1 VMTERRRLWIRRSAL
16 LLALLVVFW
25 LVAVLLLHAGS
36 GTPSFGA
43 ERGSAHSVSGS
54 RPQCTKRHRCTRRQA
69 QRARALLFS
78 GTGRAGFAGASAR
91 STAHAART
99 SEDHTAVKQYHSR
112 CPSETLRYTFS
123 DSLFGRAWDM
133 QVRAFWCWNGRRVSR
148 VSFGSPDGDHFLAGE
163 ILQVS
168 VPRVVA
174 FEHHYILYN
183 GYRSY
188 LYRLRGHIE
197 QCLPILSLIAPACVG
212 MTKNL
217 EIRLYQGGFVRL
229 VGD

>member
-1 VMTERRRLWIRRSAL
+1 
-16 LLALLVVFW
+16 
-25 LVAVLLLHAGS
+25 
-36 GTPSFGA
+36 
-43 ERGSAHSVSGS
+43 
-54 RPQCTKRHRCTRRQA
+54 
-69 QRARALLFS
+69 
-78 GTGRAGFAGASAR
+78 
-91 STAHAART
+91 
-99 SEDHTAVKQYHSR
+99 
-112 CPSETLRYTFS
+112 
-123 DSLFGRAWDM
+123 M

-188 LYRLRGHIE
+188 LYRLREHIE
-197 QCLPILSLIAPACVG
+197 QCLPILSLITPACVG